1 MWFGWR
7 FQGREEHTLKAKLD
21 QKSAVNS
28 PHGTVTQAC
37 LDVMIGGTI
46 RFNGEPI
53 LSHKMFGELFCF
65 FSWDEVFQ
73 ESRVLWLLG

>member
-28 PHGTVTQAC
+28 PQGTVTQAC

-53 LSHKMFGELFCF
+53 SSRKMFGRVILF
-65 FSWDEVFQ
+65 
-73 ESRVLWLLG
+73 LLLG